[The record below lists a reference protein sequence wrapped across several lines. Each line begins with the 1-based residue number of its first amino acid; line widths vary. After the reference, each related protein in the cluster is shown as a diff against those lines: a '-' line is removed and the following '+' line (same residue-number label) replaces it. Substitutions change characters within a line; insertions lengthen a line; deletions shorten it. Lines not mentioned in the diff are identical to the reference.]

1 MKPDGNPWPGTIV
14 SLPEAENLSSE
25 VSVEWAEQAAKISIV
40 GYIVDIVV
48 IIR

>member
-1 MKPDGNPWPGTIV
+1 MKPDGKPWPGTIV

-25 VSVEWAEQAAKISIV
+25 ASLEWAEQAAKISIAS
-40 GYIVDIVV
+40 YIVV